1 MLEDDGKAFTGG
13 EDGWEVEVDAALFF
27 GECAEWVGV
36 EFLEGF
42 LGSGYEVVCE
52 FEGVFH

>member
-1 MLEDDGKAFTGG
+1 MLEGDGKAFTGG

-36 EFLEGF
+36 ESVYDDGYSGEE
-42 LGSGYEVVCE
+42 LGPDFFVVA
-52 FEGVFH
+52 